1 MAKRK
6 ALDFTTLYEI
16 HIMQSLAN
24 RGHFWS
30 QIVYAETLKP
40 EVVWEQVDLSES
52 RADALS
58 KAEDE
63 LDRMTER
70 WLDEVPCEA

>member
-6 ALDFTTLYEI
+6 ALDFTALYEI
-16 HIMQSLAN
+16 HVMQSLAN
-24 RGHFWS
+24 RGQFWS

-40 EVVWEQVDLSES
+40 EIVWEQVDLSAT
-52 RADALS
+52 RGDALT

-70 WLDEVPCEA
+70 WLEEEPCEA

>member
-1 MAKRK
+1 MVKRK
-6 ALDFTTLYEI
+6 ALDFTALYEI
-16 HIMQSLAN
+16 HVMQSFAN
-24 RGHFWS
+24 RGKFWA

-40 EVVWEQVDLSES
+40 EVVWEQADLSET
-52 RADALS
+52 RADAMT

-70 WLDEVPCEA
+70 WLEEEPCEA

>member
-6 ALDFTTLYEI
+6 ALDFTALYEI
-16 HIMQSLAN
+16 HVMQSLAN
-24 RGHFWS
+24 RGKYWS

-40 EVVWEQVDLSES
+40 KVVWEQVDLSES
-52 RADALS
+52 RSGALS
-58 KAEDE
+58 RAEDE

-70 WLDEVPCEA
+70 WLDEVPSEA